1 MISVESLTKN
11 YGPFRAVDNAS
22 FTVERG
28 ETIGFLGPNGAG
40 KTTTMRMMTGLFLP
54 SSGDITLDG
63 YSITTDP
70 LEVKRRIGYLPESA
84 PVYLDMTVEQYLNFV
99 ASAKGVER
107 SVKKAQIEKA
117 MESCSLQDMR
127 KRTAKKLSKG
137 YRQRLGLAQALV
149 GDPPVIIL
157 DEPTVGLDPTQTFE
171 FRNLIQGL
179 KGDRTIILSS
189 HILPE
194 VSMICDRVVIIS
206 KGKIVAQDTPDNLS
220 RAARNHSE
228 FLYSVSGDTDK
239 ALKGIEQVNG
249 VKAVGLDSKEG
260 TSAVI
265 RVAAN
270 PEADPRQAINRLIV
284 ENGWDLLEL
293 SVVTA
298 GLEDVFLNLVTKE
311 VKAGE
316 AV

>member
-22 FTVERG
+22 FSVERG

-40 KTTTMRMMTGLFLP
+40 KTTTMRMMTGLFSP
-54 SSGDITLDG
+54 SSGDIKLDG
-63 YSITTDP
+63 YSITEDP

-84 PVYLDMTVEQYLNFV
+84 PVYLDMTVEQYLGFV
-99 ASAKGVER
+99 ANAKGVGR
-107 SVKKAQIEKA
+107 NSKKEQIEKA
-117 MESCSLQDMR
+117 MEATSLQEMR
-127 KRTAKKLSKG
+127 RRTARKLSKG

-179 KGDRTIILSS
+179 RGERTIILSS

-206 KGKIVAQDTPDNLS
+206 KGKIIAQDTPENLAK
-220 RAARNHSE
+220 AAKSHSE
-228 FLYSVSGDTDK
+228 FIYTINGEKES
-239 ALKGIEQVNG
+239 ALKGIEAVNG
-249 VKAVGLDSKEG
+249 VNTVNLEDQEDGILKIRITADSKL
-260 TSAVI
+260 
-265 RVAAN
+265 
-270 PEADPRQAINRLIV
+270 DPRQSINRFVV
-284 ENGWDLLEL
+284 EKGWDLLEL

-298 GLEDVFLNLVTKE
+298 GLEDVFLNLVTREKKE
-311 VKAGE
+311 GE
-316 AV
+316 TA